1 MIKKVISKCSLSQ
14 WHKEKDDLQYWLSRT
29 PEERIGAVEFLRKQ
43 YYGDSERLQRT
54 VKVYSLSKS
63 ELISNK
69 KTLGRKKDL
78 ADIEALEKD

>member
-1 MIKKVISKCSLSQ
+1 MIKKIISKFSLSQ
-14 WHKEKDDLQYWLSRT
+14 WHKEKDDLLYWLSRS

-43 YYGDSERLQRT
+43 YYGDSARLQRT
-54 VKVYSLSKS
+54 VSVYYLSKDQ
-63 ELISNK
+63 LISNK

>member
-14 WHKEKDDLQYWLSRT
+14 WQKDKDDLHYWLTKS

-43 YYGDSERLQRT
+43 YYGHSTRFQRT
-54 VKVYSLSKS
+54 VRVYSLSKDK
-63 ELISNK
+63 LKSNK

-78 ADIEALEKD
+78 ADIEALE